1 MRLEYKK
8 YHNGEDEGGGGGG
21 RGRRGISRQTRIVSS
36 FFLSF
41 KDKRKKQSGN
51 KRSAKKCFPESLR
64 NFKVC
69 FNPFL
74 QWEWDVLEEVTE
86 GRRLAIITVKSLF
99 FFHPKKRKNNYGM
112 RFKSAC
118 RLRNSELWIW
128 IQLQSKTSSG
138 LTARTLPENPQDG
151 LGRRRRNT
159 SSLCTMCHQ
168 VVKSRNCT
176 RDHRRQE
183 RVKTPDHYNWWAT
196 FSSYVDEW

>member
-1 MRLEYKK
+1 MGCALNIKNTTMERMKEEEEE
-8 YHNGEDEGGGGGG
+8 GE
-21 RGRRGISRQTRIVSS
+21 RGISRQTRIVSS

-64 NFKVC
+64 NFKVWFALTLSC
-69 FNPFL
+69 SGSEMCWRRWQRGDGSRSSLWTPPTPPQKKQRIMGCCLNRPVVSEIPN
-74 QWEWDVLEEVTE
+74 WEFESSYNQKRVQVWQLTRCQKTHRTVSGAGEE
-86 GRRLAIITVKSLF
+86 I
-99 FFHPKKRKNNYGM
+99 P
-112 RFKSAC
+112 
-118 RLRNSELWIW
+118 
-128 IQLQSKTSSG
+128 
-138 LTARTLPENPQDG
+138 
-151 LGRRRRNT
+151 

>member
-1 MRLEYKK
+1 MGCALNIKNTTMERMKEEE
-8 YHNGEDEGGGGGG
+8 GE
-21 RGRRGISRQTRIVSS
+21 RGISRQTRIVSS

-86 GRRLAIITVKSLF
+86 GRRLAIITVKSLPP
-99 FFHPKKRKNNYGM
+99 PKKRIMGCSLN
-112 RFKSAC
+112 RPVV
-118 RLRNSELWIW
+118 SEIPNWEFESSYNQKRVQVW
-128 IQLQSKTSSG
+128 QLTRCQKTHRTVSG
-138 LTARTLPENPQDG
+138 AGEEIP
-151 LGRRRRNT
+151 